1 MCSRNPR
8 SFCKLGKL
16 AARPGSCV
24 AVDRRGA
31 AHCVVANA
39 CAANLDQSVGMCA
52 VIRKRRRDRCAREC
66 AFRIGVFLDIA
77 DPTVIIIL
85 VYKGFVKLYHTKQAP
100 PVPHAERAGVGL

>member
-31 AHCVVANA
+31 AHCVVADA

-52 VIRKRRRDRCAREC
+52 VVRKHRRDRCAREC
-66 AFRIGVFLDIA
+66 AFRIGVFLDFA
-77 DPTVIIIL
+77 DPTTVIIL
-85 VYKGFVKLYHTKQAP
+85 VYKGFVKSCVLLSSMTNP
-100 PVPHAERAGVGL
+100 